1 MARAPGSV
9 DATGRFG
16 GVKILKRIAIGWA
29 AVTAASVLGAL
40 AVRRFVPAFGGESDD
55 VFSLVYAMSGGE
67 FVSSARALRSGEV
80 TAFMGGAE
88 IDLRGAE
95 LDAGSSLDLRAWMGG
110 IDVVVPASWRVEV
123 ASSVFMGGVANLTDP
138 DGAGEDA
145 PLLVVTAS
153 ALMGGIEIHADGDV

>member
-1 MARAPGSV
+1 M
-9 DATGRFG
+9 
-16 GVKILKRIAIGWA
+16 KIIRRILMGWL
-29 AVTAASVLGAL
+29 AVTVASILGAL

-67 FVSSARALRSGEV
+67 FASSAPALRSGEV

-88 IDLRGAE
+88 IDLRGAT
-95 LDAGSSLDLRAWMGG
+95 LGRGATLDLRAWMGG

-138 DGAGEDA
+138 DSSDEEA
-145 PLLVVTAS
+145 PLLVVSAS
-153 ALMGGIEIHADGDV
+153 ALMGGVEIHADGGA